1 MAANLPNKP
10 DRCYEHLAAA
20 AAAAAGVQL
29 LPLLLL
35 LEEGV
40 LRVVAHNCVYQLGSD
55 SACQMA
61 QQLPFR

>member
-1 MAANLPNKP
+1 MAANLPSKP
-10 DRCYEHLAAA
+10 DRCYEHL
-20 AAAAAGVQL
+20 AAAAGVQL

-35 LEEGV
+35 LLLAEGV